1 MGDPMDCSN
10 ARSWIFR
17 RLDGD
22 LSAEES
28 ARLDAH
34 IAVCSDCAR
43 DLKLLLIPRRIAQ
56 ALPGLKPTPFFYTR
70 LRARIAESENQS
82 ITIWQIILM
91 LSRHMV
97 PALAA
102 ITLALLS
109 VFAYF
114 QFSEPQPDVYQA
126 YDRIF
131 MSGDR
136 PQRMVIADQGDI
148 TDESVLQAI
157 AEEDTTHRQPTG
169 AEAVRK

>member
-1 MGDPMDCSN
+1 MDCSN
-10 ARSWIFR
+10 ARNWIFR
-17 RLDGD
+17 RLDGE
-22 LSAEES
+22 LRAEDT

-34 IAVCSDCAR
+34 LAVCPDCAR
-43 DLKLLLIPRRIAQ
+43 DLKLLQIPRRIGQ
-56 ALPGLKPTPFFYTR
+56 ALPVLKPSPFFYTR
-70 LRARIAESENQS
+70 LRARIAESESQP

-114 QFSEPQPDVYQA
+114 QFSEPQADVYQA

-131 MSGDR
+131 TSGDR

-157 AEEDTTHRQPTG
+157 AEEETTHRQPAG
-169 AEAVRK
+169 AEAVKK

>member
-1 MGDPMDCSN
+1 MDCTN
-10 ARSWIFR
+10 ARTWIFKR
-17 RLDGD
+17 IDGD
-22 LSAEES
+22 LPAEES

-34 IAVCSDCAR
+34 LEGCASCAR
-43 DLKLLLIPRRIAQ
+43 ELKLLMIPRRIAR
-56 ALPGLKPTPFFYTR
+56 ALPVFKPSPFFYTR
-70 LRARIAESENQS
+70 LRARIAESESQS
-82 ITIWQIILM
+82 ITIWQIILT
-91 LSRHMV
+91 LSRHLV

-114 QFSEPQPDVYQA
+114 QFSEPQADVYQA

-157 AEEDTTHRQPTG
+157 AEEETTHRQPAG
-169 AEAVRK
+169 AESVRK